1 MKERKNLKKSV
12 KLNVN
17 FLLFVKE
24 VKNMKDLNLI
34 EKKYNEIVELKFSNV
49 SKVLSRIERD
59 ELKEIKR
66 EKLKELNVN
75 DDEYKKVIEMLN
87 KNRKKRNYIEV

>member
-59 ELKEIKR
+59 ELREVKK
-66 EKLKELNVN
+66 EKLKELNVS
-75 DDEYKKVIEMLN
+75 DKEYNEVIEMIN
-87 KNRKKRNYIEV
+87 KKKKRNYIEV